1 MPNRKDEFRQGHYY
15 HIFNRGADRRDI
27 FANEENYRYL
37 LRLIHKY
44 SKEKATAIVS
54 YCLMPNHYH
63 LLVCQKSS
71 TPVSEFIECI
81 FKAYAQAFNKQQGR
95 KGFLF
100 EGRFKHVPV
109 TKQSY
114 FVHLMRYIHLNPVA
128 ARMVTRPEDW
138 RFSDYKL
145 WASMAVDE
153 SLSINNAER
162 LVTFRNELGLPD
174 PGDYRKLVMEY
185 QLEQEEQKEL
195 QQYLID

>member
-1 MPNRKDEFRQGHYY
+1 MNLDKITITIYSTGAQTDR
-15 HIFNRGADRRDI
+15 IF

-37 LRLIHKY
+37 LRLINKY
-44 SKEKATAIVS
+44 SKEKAVSIVC

-71 TPVSEFIECI
+71 IPVSRFIECI

-114 FVHLMRYIHLNPVA
+114 FVHLMRYIHLNPVG
-128 ARMVTRPEDW
+128 ARLVRKPEDW
-138 RFSDYKL
+138 RFSDYRL
-145 WASMAVDE
+145 WTSMAVDE
-153 SLSINNAER
+153 ILSINNRQR
-162 LVTFRNELGLPD
+162 LMAFRDELGLPEPD
-174 PGDYRKLVMEY
+174 DYRKLVVEY
-185 QLEQEEQKEL
+185 QQEQAEQKEL
-195 QQYLID
+195 QRLLID